1 MTEPEIFSILS
12 ILMIGYFAVFVCGYR
27 NQKQFLQSIHEL
39 RTVDDASFYQA
50 MVGRQMK
57 LALMGGAFGGSLIV
71 LFLIA
76 AFYGKVSVLT
86 TILFLFFLLANQIY
100 GKKLKS
106 LEARLVHMPAATTEL
121 KARRDYLVTVWHKRA
136 LPQFEHFMESKP
148 PLQRKSEA
156 CLHHDDGDGPKGS
169 PPDSVSLG
177 LLVSALMSAAIVIPL
192 LMGLVT
198 RSPDFARVAFLI
210 SAAHLALA
218 LPLFL
223 CLRRYGWINASTC
236 VASGF
241 FVGMVPVGIWTWP
254 LRYGEMATNAW
265 HGQNGTQIIQDGVPT
280 GAGWLH
286 YIEALLPFGL
296 FGAIAGGIFW
306 LILKRLQRFG
316 SSSRWIPPGAG
327 LLVAAVL
334 LLPQLTKDRTC
345 HNLFRDGRTSAS
357 PVMNIDLV
365 MEEAEWSELES
376 FYQTFALNHG
386 LEFEGQID
394 RKSESVSVLY
404 LSMCEEPGLHVKS
417 HRQQWHSSR
426 AAPLPDRG
434 VPISIF
440 QTSVDAAWRPVAREL
455 VMALNREFP
464 DRVRFRDEVG
474 GLIPVEQ
481 TKLGRTETADR

>member
-1 MTEPEIFSILS
+1 MV
-12 ILMIGYFAVFVCGYR
+12 GYFAVFVCGYR
-27 NQKQFLQSIHEL
+27 NQKQFLQSIFEL
-39 RTVDDASFYQA
+39 RTIDDASCYQA
-50 MVGRQMK
+50 MVERQMK
-57 LALMGGAFGGSLIV
+57 LALMGGVFGGSLIV
-71 LFLIA
+71 LYLSA
-76 AFYGKVSVLT
+76 AFYGRVSVLT
-86 TILFLFFLLANQIY
+86 TMLFLFFLLANWICS
-100 GKKLKS
+100 KKLKS

-121 KARRDYLVTVWHKRA
+121 EARRDYLVTVWHKRV
-136 LPQFEHFMESKP
+136 LPQFEPFIESEP
-148 PLQRKSEA
+148 PLQRKPA
-156 CLHHDDGDGPKGS
+156 VCLHHDDGDGSKEN
-169 PPDSVSLG
+169 PPGSVSFG
-177 LLVSALMSAAIVIPL
+177 LLVSALISAAIVIPL

-218 LPLFL
+218 LPLILF
-223 CLRRYGWINASTC
+223 LRRYGWINASTC

-241 FVGMVPVGIWTWP
+241 FIGMVPVGIWTWP

-316 SSSRWIPPGAG
+316 SSSRWIPLGAG
-327 LLVAAVL
+327 VLVAVVIV
-334 LLPQLTKDRTC
+334 LPQLTKDRTC

-357 PVMNIDLV
+357 PVMSIDLV
-365 MEEAEWSELES
+365 MEEAEWSELKS

-394 RKSESVSVLY
+394 RKFESVSVLY
-404 LSMCEEPGLHVKS
+404 LSMCEEPGLHVNS
-417 HRQQWHSSR
+417 HRQQWHRSR
-426 AAPLPDRG
+426 ADPLPDRG

-440 QTSVDAAWRPVAREL
+440 QTSVDADWRPLAREL
-455 VMALNREFP
+455 VMALSREFP
-464 DRVRFRDEVG
+464 DQVRFRDEGG
-474 GLIPVEQ
+474 GLIPIEQ
-481 TKLGRTETADR
+481 TKLGETGSVDREQ